1 MTETATETVSGI
13 VVRIGTRSSELA
25 LRQAR
30 QVAAALAAQGV
41 ASELVTYTTIGDRIL
56 DRPLN
61 AIGEKGLFTAELEAD
76 LISGR
81 TDCAVHSLKDLPTA
95 DPEGLSLV
103 ALLER
108 EDARDALVVG
118 PGVTAR
124 TLHELP
130 HGARIGTS
138 SLRRRAQLR
147 ALRPDLEVRELR
159 GNVGTRL
166 RKIDEGDV
174 DAALLAAAG
183 LRRLGL
189 GDRIVALLDPP
200 DWLSAPGQ
208 GAIAVQAR
216 DIDAR
221 MRAVLS
227 LLDHADTRAAVTC
240 ERAMLAALEGGCQVP
255 IGAAMLRS
263 ASGAVLHGVIA
274 AIDGTHVVRGSMPV
288 DLADPTAAG
297 RALAAQLHRD
307 GGAEILAALRTRDA
321 QRDEHRDAQR
331 ADAGSVLS

>member
-1 MTETATETVSGI
+1 MTQP

-30 QVAAALAAQGV
+30 LVAAMLADRGV

-56 DRPLN
+56 DKPLA

-76 LISGR
+76 LLTGR

-95 DPEGLSLV
+95 DPAGLMLV

-108 EDARDALVVG
+108 EDPRDAFVTG

-124 TLHELP
+124 TLAELP
-130 HGARIGTS
+130 HGARVGTS

-147 ALRPDLEVRELR
+147 ALRSDLDVQELR

-166 RKIDEGDV
+166 RKIDEGVV

-189 GDRIVALLDPP
+189 GDRIVSLLDPP
-200 DWLSAPGQ
+200 NWLSAPGQ

-216 DIDAR
+216 IDDAP
-221 MRAVLS
+221 MRAILEA
-227 LLDHADTRAAVTC
+227 LDHPPTRVAVTA
-240 ERAMLAALEGGCQVP
+240 ERALLAALEGGCQVP
-255 IGAAMLRS
+255 IGAVMLS
-263 ASGAVLHGVIA
+263 DHGAHHLHGVIA
-274 AIDGTHVVRGSMPV
+274 SVDGTRVVRGTLPV
-288 DLADPTAAG
+288 DPAHPVAAG
-297 RALAAQLHRD
+297 EALAAQLHAN
-307 GGAEILAALRTRDA
+307 GGDAILAELRA
-321 QRDEHRDAQR
+321 
-331 ADAGSVLS
+331 

>member
-1 MTETATETVSGI
+1 
-13 VVRIGTRSSELA
+13 LA

-30 QVAAALAAQGV
+30 QVAAQLSAHGI

-76 LISGR
+76 LLAGR

-95 DPEGLSLV
+95 DPEGLTIV

-108 EDARDALVVG
+108 EDPRDALVTR

-124 TLHELP
+124 SLHELP

-147 ALRPDLEVRELR
+147 ALRPDLDVQELR

-166 RKIDEGDV
+166 RKIDEGQV

-200 DWLSAPGQ
+200 EWLGAPGQ

-216 DIDAR
+216 ADDAA
-221 MRAVLS
+221 MGAVLAT
-227 LLDHADTRAAVTC
+227 LDHAATRVAITA
-240 ERAMLAALEGGCQVP
+240 ERALLAALEGGCQVP
-255 IGAAMLRS
+255 IGAAMM
-263 ASGAVLHGVIA
+263 ATPGGFELHGVIA
-274 AIDGTHVVRGSMPV
+274 SIDGQQVVRGSIAV
-288 DLADPTAAG
+288 DVNNPAHAG
-297 RALAAQLHRD
+297 QQLAARLHAD
-307 GGAEILAALRTRDA
+307 GGVHILDALRA
-321 QRDEHRDAQR
+321 
-331 ADAGSVLS
+331 SS

>member
-1 MTETATETVSGI
+1 MTESPQT

-30 QVAAALAAQGV
+30 LVAAQLAERGV

-56 DRPLN
+56 DKPLS

-76 LISGR
+76 LLNGR

-95 DPEGLSLV
+95 DPAGLTIV

-108 EDARDALVVG
+108 EDPRDAFVTR
-118 PGVTAR
+118 PGVTA
-124 TLHELP
+124 TSLLELP
-130 HGARIGTS
+130 HGARVGTS

-147 ALRPDLEVRELR
+147 ALRPDLEVLELR

-166 RKIDEGDV
+166 RKIDEGQV

-189 GDRIVALLDPP
+189 GDRIVSLLDPP
-200 DWLSAPGQ
+200 QWLGAPGQ

-216 DIDAR
+216 ANDEAMLR
-221 MRAVLS
+221 VLRT
-227 LLDHADTRAAVTC
+227 LDHPATRVAVTA
-240 ERAMLAALEGGCQVP
+240 ERALLGALEGGCQVP
-255 IGAAMLRS
+255 IGAAMVS
-263 ASGAVLHGVIA
+263 TASGFTLHGVIA
-274 AIDGTHVVRGSMPV
+274 SVDGTQVVRGEIAVNASHPE
-288 DLADPTAAG
+288 AAG
-297 RALAAQLHRD
+297 EALAAQLRD
-307 GGAEILAALRTRDA
+307 AGGVHILAELRTT
-321 QRDEHRDAQR
+321 
-331 ADAGSVLS
+331 

>member
-1 MTETATETVSGI
+1 M
-13 VVRIGTRSSELA
+13 
-25 LRQAR
+25 
-30 QVAAALAAQGV
+30 LAANGV
-41 ASELVTYTTIGDRIL
+41 ASELITYTTIGDRVL
-56 DRPLN
+56 DKPLS

-76 LISGR
+76 LITGR

-95 DPEGLSLV
+95 DPEGLHLV

-108 EDARDALVVG
+108 EDPRDALVVR

-147 ALRPDLEVRELR
+147 ALRPDLDVRELR

-166 RKIDEGDV
+166 RKIDEGEV

-200 DWLSAPGQ
+200 EWLSAPGQ

-216 DIDAR
+216 VGDAR
-221 MRAVLS
+221 MGAVLAS
-227 LLDHADTRAAVTC
+227 LDHAETRAAVTC
-240 ERAMLAALEGGCQVP
+240 ERALLAALEGGCQVP
-255 IGAAMLRS
+255 IGAAMLRD
-263 ASGAVLHGVIA
+263 GAGATLHGVIA
-274 AIDGTHVVRGSMPV
+274 AVDGTQVVRGSIAV
-288 DLADPTAAG
+288 DLSDPTAAG
-297 RALAAQLHRD
+297 RTLAEQLHRD
-307 GGAEILAALRTRDA
+307 GGAAILSTLRPRDA
-321 QRDEHRDAQR
+321 HAAAEAAAPGAH
-331 ADAGSVLS
+331 

>member
-1 MTETATETVSGI
+1 MTDT

-30 QVAAALAAQGV
+30 QVAAALADRGV

-56 DRPLN
+56 DRPLS

-76 LISGR
+76 LVSGR

-95 DPEGLSLV
+95 DPEGLTIV

-108 EDARDALVVG
+108 EDPRDALVTA
-118 PGVTAR
+118 PGVSAR
-124 TLHELP
+124 TLLDLP
-130 HGARIGTS
+130 LGARVGTS

-147 ALRPDLEVRELR
+147 ALRPDFEVLELR

-166 RKIDEGDV
+166 RKIDEGQV

-200 DWLSAPGQ
+200 EWLSAPGQ

-216 DIDAR
+216 AHDER
-221 MRAVLS
+221 MVAILAS
-227 LLDHADTRAAVTC
+227 LDHAATRTAVVA
-240 ERAMLAALEGGCQVP
+240 ERALLAALEGGCQVP
-255 IGAAMLRS
+255 IGAAMIP
-263 ASGAVLHGVIA
+263 GPHGPILHGIIA
-274 AIDGTHVVRGSMPV
+274 SVDGTQVVRGSIAVDVNDPV
-288 DLADPTAAG
+288 AAG
-297 RALAAQLHRD
+297 QSLAAKLHAA
-307 GGAEILAALRTRDA
+307 GGVDILAELRA
-321 QRDEHRDAQR
+321 
-331 ADAGSVLS
+331 V